1 MVYRFVTSSIQVLKS
16 MEFTKYTNRF
26 SKLFMQV
33 VTYIY
38 GTVRSV
44 LSVQIVQHCSFSC
57 NETNSETRIIN
68 TAKYVIQWQTI
79 ELWVKS
85 QRIPPS
91 CTNSNIISP
100 SNIISTY
107 GNIRRYPIAP
117 FPLFVC
123 ACSAL
128 ITWCFVYKVTNLS
141 SSIKKSKMDIRKVRK

>member
-1 MVYRFVTSSIQVLKS
+1 MVYRSVTSSIQVLKS

-57 NETNSETRIIN
+57 NETYSETRIIN
-68 TAKYVIQWQTI
+68 TAKYMIQWETI

-85 QRIPPS
+85 QWIPLS
-91 CTNSNIISP
+91 CTKSNIISP
-100 SNIISTY
+100 SSIISTY

-117 FPLFVC
+117 FPLFNQYHTHIDFVLLYL
-123 ACSAL
+123 SPKYPLLNPL
-128 ITWCFVYKVTNLS
+128 I
-141 SSIKKSKMDIRKVRK
+141 